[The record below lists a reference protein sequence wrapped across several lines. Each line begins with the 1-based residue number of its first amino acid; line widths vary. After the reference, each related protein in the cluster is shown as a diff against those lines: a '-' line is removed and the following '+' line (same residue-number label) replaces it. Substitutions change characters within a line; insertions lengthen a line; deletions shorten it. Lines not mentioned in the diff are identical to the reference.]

1 MLLEKL
7 VGVIKVMRSHS
18 QVMLMNAEMLFIYFA
33 IILFIGIGKFIR
45 CIFNSLR
52 SQILAFYSYY

>member
-18 QVMLMNAEMLFIYFA
+18 QVMLMNSRKLFIYFA
-33 IILFIGIGKFIR
+33 ITLFIGIGKFTW
-45 CIFNSLR
+45 CIFNSCR
-52 SQILAFYSYY
+52 SQILAFYSCY